1 MVEADVDG
9 VVQLPGGEVLGL
21 GNPGAITIV
30 PNTMGSNTMGSN
42 TMKTLKV
49 AILSPH
55 LVFQDSSCV
64 CQGARMPRYGTS
76 EILLYTAGAVS

>member
-30 PNTMGSNTMGSN
+30 PNTMGSNA
-42 TMKTLKV
+42 MKTMKV
-49 AILSPH
+49 AILSQH
-55 LVFQDSSCV
+55 IVFS
-64 CQGARMPRYGTS
+64 GF
-76 EILLYTAGAVS
+76 

>member
-1 MVEADVDG
+1 MNQAEENLPLVEEESLEVGGELDVHDLEEDIVVEADVDG

-49 AILSPH
+49 AILSG
-55 LVFQDSSCV
+55 F
-64 CQGARMPRYGTS
+64 
-76 EILLYTAGAVS
+76 